1 MDDFDQYLSK
11 TYFIPL
17 CNKFHLKNGHKSAR
31 QSYLFFTFSLNFDR
45 CNEFRNLARDPGNV
59 KIFNDTDEFTEYYRS
74 HEEEFKNVST
84 LILNRNYKIPGYRI
98 TVSKRGTDQEE
109 LQLKKDYYS
118 RNDKTEDLDKIL
130 EQIKFLTER
139 IDNIEQFLSEIK

>member
-1 MDDFDQYLSK
+1 M
-11 TYFIPL
+11 
-17 CNKFHLKNGHKSAR
+17 
-31 QSYLFFTFSLNFDR
+31 SLNRRLKYNPITIKEPHKD
-45 CNEFRNLARDPGNV
+45 NV